1 MAYFDLDV
9 NPILERSQ
17 QRGDVQHVR
26 HRIRCAGPARPA
38 AGASWSG

>member
-9 NPILERSQ
+9 NPILERCK

-26 HRIRCAGPARPA
+26 HRIRCATPVCRGCMRI
-38 AGASWSG
+38 GT